1 MRAFLS
7 ICLFMSAFSA
17 AADISRFIEPIQI
30 APKASVPEVRYVVKS
45 SAFVSPHASNP
56 QTQEAPLPVV
66 DSIVIDRQLME
77 KRLGEALAHRFQ
89 TPGRVSAFLTR
100 EWTNCQSSSSFIVKI
115 KDCSPDELTPSTFV
129 RFSIWDQ
136 GKELGRYAEPIRLA
150 HFVEVFY
157 SKAPLFRGARP
168 DSSNLSTRL
177 VDVLKQHAG
186 SVPSQSRLA
195 GYQLDSNLKANSPLK
210 WTNLSKVVLVRKGQ
224 IVDVFASGNGIYV
237 TMKGMALDD
246 GVEGG
251 VVTVRNLSS
260 DKKFPAKVLNEN
272 SVKVHL

>member
-1 MRAFLS
+1 MRALLS
-7 ICLFMSAFSA
+7 LCLFTSVFSA
-17 AADISRFIEPIQI
+17 AADIGRFIEPIQI
-30 APKASVPEVRYVVKS
+30 APKASVPTVRYVVKS
-45 SAFVSPHASNP
+45 SAFVSPHASKP
-56 QTQEAPLPVV
+56 QTQEAAPVA

-89 TPGRVSAFLTR
+89 ASGRISAFLTR
-100 EWTNCQSSSSFIVKI
+100 EWTNLRSSSSFIVKI

-136 GKELGRYAEPIRLA
+136 GKELGRYAEPIRMA

-157 SKAPLFRGARP
+157 SKAPLVRGTRL

-195 GYQLDSNLKANSPLK
+195 GYQLDANLKANSPLK
-210 WTNLSKVVLVRKGQ
+210 WSNLSKVVLVRKGQ

-251 VVTVRNLSS
+251 VVTVKNLSS

>member
-1 MRAFLS
+1 
-7 ICLFMSAFSA
+7 
-17 AADISRFIEPIQI
+17 
-30 APKASVPEVRYVVKS
+30 
-45 SAFVSPHASNP
+45 
-56 QTQEAPLPVV
+56 
-66 DSIVIDRQLME
+66 ME

-89 TPGRVSAFLTR
+89 ATGRVSAFLTR
-100 EWTNCQSSSSFIVKI
+100 EWRQCRSSSSFIVKI
-115 KDCSPDELTPSTFV
+115 KDCSPDELTSSTFV

-136 GKELGRYAEPIRLA
+136 GKELGKYAEPIRQA

-157 SKAPLFRGARP
+157 SKAPLVRGTRL

-186 SVPSQSRLA
+186 TVPSQSRLS
-195 GYQLDSNLKANSPLK
+195 GYQLGANLKANSPLK
-210 WTNLSKVVLVRKGQ
+210 WSNLSKVILVRKGQ

-251 VVTVRNLSS
+251 VVTVKNLSS

>member
-1 MRAFLS
+1 MRALLS
-7 ICLFMSAFSA
+7 FCLFTSAFSA
-17 AADISRFIEPIQI
+17 AADIGRFIEPIQI
-30 APKASVPEVRYVVKS
+30 APKVPVPTVRYVVKS

-56 QTQEAPLPVV
+56 QAQEAAPVA

-89 TPGRVSAFLTR
+89 TSGRVSAFLTR
-100 EWTNCQSSSSFIVKI
+100 EWTNCRSSSSFIVKI

-136 GKELGRYAEPIRLA
+136 GKELGRYAEPIRMA
-150 HFVEVFY
+150 HFLEVFY
-157 SKAPLFRGARP
+157 SKAPLVRGTRL

-186 SVPSQSRLA
+186 SVPYQSRLA
-195 GYQLDSNLKANSPLK
+195 GYQLDANLKANSPLK
-210 WTNLSKVVLVRKGQ
+210 WSNLSKVVLVRKGQ

>member
-1 MRAFLS
+1 MRALLS
-7 ICLFMSAFSA
+7 LCLFTSAFSA
-17 AADISRFIEPIQI
+17 AADIGRFLEPIQI
-30 APKASVPEVRYVVKS
+30 APKAPVSTVRYVVKS

-56 QTQEAPLPVV
+56 QTQEAAPVA

-89 TPGRVSAFLTR
+89 TSGRVSAFLTR
-100 EWTNCQSSSSFIVKI
+100 EWVNCRSSSNFIVKI

-136 GKELGRYAEPIRLA
+136 GKELGRYAEPIRMA

-157 SKAPLFRGARP
+157 SNAPLVRGTRL
-168 DSSNLSTRL
+168 DSTNLSTRL
-177 VDVLKQHAG
+177 VDVLKKYAG
-186 SVPSQSRLA
+186 SVPSQSRLS
-195 GYQLDSNLKANSPLK
+195 GYQLDANLKANSPLK
-210 WTNLSKVVLVRKGQ
+210 WSNLSKVVLVRKGQ

-251 VVTVRNLSS
+251 VVTVKNLSS

>member
-1 MRAFLS
+1 MRVFFSL
-7 ICLFMSAFSA
+7 CLFTSVFSA
-17 AADISRFIEPIQI
+17 TADIGRFIEPIQI
-30 APKASVPEVRYVVKS
+30 APKAPVPTVRYVVKS

-56 QTQEAPLPVV
+56 QTQEAAPVA

-77 KRLGEALAHRFQ
+77 KHLGEALAHRFQ
-89 TPGRVSAFLTR
+89 ASGRVSAFLTR
-100 EWTNCQSSSSFIVKI
+100 EWVNCRSSSNFIVKI

-136 GKELGRYAEPIRLA
+136 GKELGRYAEPIRMA

-157 SKAPLFRGARP
+157 SKAPLVRGTRL

-177 VDVLKQHAG
+177 VDILKQHAG

-195 GYQLDSNLKANSPLK
+195 GYQLDANLKANSPLK
-210 WTNLSKVVLVRKGQ
+210 WSNLSKVVLVRKGQ

>member
-1 MRAFLS
+1 MRTLLS
-7 ICLFMSAFSA
+7 LCLFTSAFSA
-17 AADISRFIEPIQI
+17 AADIGRFIEPIQI
-30 APKASVPEVRYVVKS
+30 APKTPVPTVRYVVKS

-56 QTQEAPLPVV
+56 QTQEAAPVA
-66 DSIVIDRQLME
+66 DSILIDRQLME

-89 TPGRVSAFLTR
+89 TSGRVSAFLTR
-100 EWTNCQSSSSFIVKI
+100 EWVNCRSSSNFIVKI

-136 GKELGRYAEPIRLA
+136 GKELGRYAEPIRMA

-157 SKAPLFRGARP
+157 SKAPLVRGTRL
-168 DSSNLSTRL
+168 DSTNLSTRL
-177 VDVLKQHAG
+177 VDVLKKHAG
-186 SVPSQSRLA
+186 SVPSQSRLS
-195 GYQLDSNLKANSPLK
+195 GYQLDANLKANSPLK
-210 WTNLSKVVLVRKGQ
+210 WSNLSKVVLVRKGQ

-251 VVTVRNLSS
+251 VVTVKNLSS

>member
-1 MRAFLS
+1 
-7 ICLFMSAFSA
+7 MSAFSA
-17 AADISRFIEPIQI
+17 AADIGRFIEPIQV
-30 APKASVPEVRYVVKS
+30 APKAPAPAPTVRYVVKS

-56 QTQEAPLPVV
+56 QTQEAAPVA
-66 DSIVIDRQLME
+66 DSIVIDRQLIE

-89 TPGRVSAFLTR
+89 TSGRVSAFLTR
-100 EWTNCQSSSSFIVKI
+100 EWGNCRSSSNFIVKI

-136 GKELGRYAEPIRLA
+136 GKELGKYAEPIRMA

-157 SKAPLFRGARP
+157 SKAPLARGTRL
-168 DSSNLSTRL
+168 DSTNFSTRL
-177 VDVLKQHAG
+177 ADVLKKHAG
-186 SVPSQSRLA
+186 SVPSQSRLS
-195 GYQLDSNLKANSPLK
+195 GYQLDANLKADSPLK
-210 WTNLSKVVLVRKGQ
+210 WSNLSKVVLVRKGQ

-251 VVTVRNLSS
+251 VVTVKNLSS